1 MQDNT
6 DKSIQTQEQLEELG
20 TALQSGAFVRV
31 RRMLNAL
38 PAATIAHLLE
48 SSPHNAREVL
58 WQLVEKD
65 NEGEVLNYLNED
77 IQADILGKLSPEE
90 VASLTE
96 GLETDDIA
104 DILQQLPEKV
114 IQQVLL
120 TMDEQDR
127 NRLEAVLSYQEDT
140 AGGLLNTDTITV
152 RRFHTLDV
160 VLRYLRRHNEIP
172 HMTDKILVV
181 SRDDQLVGTLPLR
194 TLLVSDPNAMVDEV
208 MNTDYQAIPV
218 SMSAKEVAQLFERM
232 DLVSAPVIN
241 EDGKLLGRITID
253 DVVDVIR
260 DDADHSLMGMA
271 GLDEE
276 DDTFAPVMKTSKRR
290 ALWLGINLITAFI
303 AATVISQFS
312 ATIDQVVALAVL
324 MTIVASMG
332 GVAGNQTLT
341 LVIRSMALG
350 QIGKTNARW
359 LMNRELKVAFLN
371 GILWAVVAAVVS
383 AIWFS
388 DITLG
393 YIFAGAMIINLMT
406 AALAGAFLPM
416 MLKSLNIDPAL
427 AGGVA
432 LTTITDVVGF
442 MSFLGLAAIFY

>member
-1 MQDNT
+1 MLET
-6 DKSIQTQEQLEELG
+6 KDKSIQTQEQLQELG
-20 TALQSGAFVRV
+20 SALDSGAFVRV

-58 WQLVEKD
+58 WQLVEKT
-65 NEGEVLNYLNED
+65 NEGEVLNFLNED
-77 IQADILGKLSPEE
+77 IQADFLGKLSPEE
-90 VASLTE
+90 VASMTE

-114 IQQVLL
+114 INQVLL
-120 TMDEQDR
+120 AMDELDR
-127 NRLEAVLSYQEDT
+127 NRLETVLSYQEDT

-152 RRFHTLDV
+152 RPSHTLDV

-172 HMTDKILVV
+172 LMTDKLIVV
-181 SRDDQLVGTLPLR
+181 NREDHLVGVLPLR
-194 TLLVSDPNAMVDEV
+194 KLLVSDPNDTVDQI
-208 MNTDYQAIPV
+208 MITDYDAIPV
-218 SMSAKEVAQLFERM
+218 SMSANEVARLFERM
-232 DLVSAPVIN
+232 DLVSAPVVD

-276 DDTFAPVMKTSKRR
+276 EDTFAPVLKTSKRR
-290 ALWLGINLITAFI
+290 ALWLGINLLTAFI
-303 AATVISQFS
+303 AASVISQFS
-312 ATIDQVVALAVL
+312 ETIDQVVALAVL

-350 QIGKTNARW
+350 QIGKTNAGW
-359 LMNRELKVAFLN
+359 LMNRELKVALLN
-371 GILWAVVAAVVS
+371 GILWAVVAAIVAS
-383 AIWFS
+383 LWFS

-393 YIFAGAMIINLMT
+393 FIFAGAMIINLLT
-406 AALAGAFLPM
+406 AALAGAYLPM
-416 MLKSLNIDPAL
+416 LLKSLKIDPAL

-442 MSFLGLAAIFY
+442 LSFLGLATIFY

>member
-1 MQDNT
+1 
-6 DKSIQTQEQLEELG
+6 
-20 TALQSGAFVRV
+20 
-31 RRMLNAL
+31 
-38 PAATIAHLLE
+38 
-48 SSPHNAREVL
+48 
-58 WQLVEKD
+58 
-65 NEGEVLNYLNED
+65 
-77 IQADILGKLSPEE
+77 
-90 VASLTE
+90 
-96 GLETDDIA
+96 
-104 DILQQLPEKV
+104 
-114 IQQVLL
+114 
-120 TMDEQDR
+120 
-127 NRLEAVLSYQEDT
+127 
-140 AGGLLNTDTITV
+140 
-152 RRFHTLDV
+152 
-160 VLRYLRRHNEIP
+160 
-172 HMTDKILVV
+172 
-181 SRDDQLVGTLPLR
+181 
-194 TLLVSDPNAMVDEV
+194 VDEV

-218 SMSAKEVAQLFERM
+218 TMSAKEVAQLFERM
-232 DLVSAPVIN
+232 DLVSAPVID

-371 GILWAVVAAVVS
+371 GILWAVVAAVVA